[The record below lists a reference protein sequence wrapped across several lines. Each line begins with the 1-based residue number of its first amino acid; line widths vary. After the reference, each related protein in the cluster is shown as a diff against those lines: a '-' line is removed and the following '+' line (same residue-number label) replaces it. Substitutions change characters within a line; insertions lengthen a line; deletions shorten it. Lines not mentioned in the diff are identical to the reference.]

1 MTELSF
7 ASAGGGSRKLRIH
20 EPEGKPSAVVQI
32 VHGMA
37 EHYARYYPLA
47 EALAKAGIAA
57 AGHDH
62 LGHGPDTPKEKLG
75 YFADQDGWQMLID
88 DVHTAHCLLKE
99 RFPDSR
105 HILLGHSMGSFL
117 SREYLLQHGGK
128 GLDALVLSGTTY
140 MTAPMLNAAIPLA
153 GAVCALGGAKKPSK
167 LLHELA
173 FAKNNKPFR
182 PNRTTFDWGSTDTKQ
197 VDLYVNDPLCGFM
210 FTGRGMHD
218 MFTGLKKLTKLERLE
233 TLPEKGI
240 PILFIAGEQDPVG
253 GINAQGPKTVAAQY
267 KKAGFNDVTMQLYP
281 KGRHEMFNEVNRGEV
296 ISNLIAWINRANHSQ
311 K

>member
-1 MTELSF
+1 MRELSF
-7 ASAGGGSRKLRIH
+7 TSAGGGSRKLRLH

-47 EALAKAGIAA
+47 EALAAAGIAA

-75 YFADQDGWQMLID
+75 YFAPQDGWQKLID
-88 DVHTAHCLLKE
+88 DVHHVHCLLKE
-99 RFPDSR
+99 RYPDSR

-117 SREYLLQHGGK
+117 AREYLLQHGGK
-128 GLDALVLSGTTY
+128 GLDGLVLSGTTY
-140 MTAPMLNAAIPLA
+140 MAAPMLNAAIPLA

-182 PNRTTFDWGSTDTKQ
+182 PNRTTFDWGSTDEKQ
-197 VDLYVNDPLCGFM
+197 VDLYVSDPLCGFM

-233 TLPEKGI
+233 TLPDKDL
-240 PILFIAGEQDPVG
+240 PILFISGEQDPVG
-253 GINAQGPKTVAAQY
+253 GKNAQGPKTVAAQY
-267 KKAGFNDVTMQLYP
+267 KKAGCNDVTMQLYP
-281 KGRHEMFNEVNRGEV
+281 KGRHEMFNEVNRNEV
-296 ISNLIAWINRANHSQ
+296 ISNLIAWINRANHS
-311 K
+311 

>member
-1 MTELSF
+1 MRELSF
-7 ASAGGGSRKLRIH
+7 TSAGGGSRKLCLH

-47 EALAKAGIAA
+47 EALAAAGIAA

-75 YFADQDGWQMLID
+75 YFAPQDGWQKLTD
-88 DVHTAHCLLKE
+88 DVHHVHCLLKE
-99 RFPDSR
+99 RYPDSR

-117 SREYLLQHGGK
+117 AREYLLQHGGI
-128 GLDALVLSGTTY
+128 GLNGLVLSGTTY
-140 MTAPMLNAAIPLA
+140 MAAPMLNAAIPLA
-153 GAVCALGGAKKPSK
+153 GAVCALGGAKKPSR

-182 PNRTTFDWGSTDTKQ
+182 PNRTTFDWGSTDEKQ
-197 VDLYVNDPLCGFM
+197 VDLYVSDPLCGFM

-233 TLPEKGI
+233 TLPDKDL
-240 PILFIAGEQDPVG
+240 PILFISGEQDPVG
-253 GINAQGPKTVAAQY
+253 GKNAQGPKTVAAQY
-267 KKAGFNDVTMQLYP
+267 
-281 KGRHEMFNEVNRGEV
+281 
-296 ISNLIAWINRANHSQ
+296 
-311 K
+311 